1 MRSRRRSELAVLL
14 VLAAIGVAAWL
25 TVRSSQP
32 PAVSPASPQGA
43 SWSGLVGSTRRALP
57 HVNRMIVLL
66 RVPSVAQRVAT
77 AKLATEEAERRWAAE
92 AYAAQQQVLTQ
103 LARHGLVTR
112 PDYSYARVIDGF
124 SAVLDPRALPL
135 LEHNPEVVGVF
146 PVRAAYPATI
156 PLAAAGTAAAVPG
169 VALPGADGSG
179 ITIALLDT
187 GVDLSHPYL
196 GGRVEQGIDVV
207 GGTATAAAQRDP
219 QNRKLVETHGTELAG
234 VLAGSGGPGGIRGV
248 APGASVIPIRVAGWQ
263 PTLSGVDSVYARSDE
278 VIEGLE
284 RAVDPNGDG
293 DTHDAARI
301 ALLGVVEP
309 FASFPDSPEAQ
320 AVDGSGIL
328 DMLVVSPAGN
338 DGAAGPLFG
347 SIAGPGGSPAA
358 LTVGATDP
366 RLETSTARL
375 VLRQGLAVLAD
386 SPLPL
391 LSSAAPGHPLDLQ
404 VAERGAPGALRGKAA
419 LLPVGANPTATVR
432 VAARSGAAAVLLYGR
447 PLPAGSLR
455 DAGVP
460 VLGVPTSTARAA
472 LKVVRQRF
480 KLIATIGLERSAR
493 NPSTGRLA
501 SFSSRGLTYGGM
513 LAPQLTAPGIAIQTS
528 DPGNTGDGEP
538 AFTTATGTS
547 VSAATVAGAA
557 ALLAQVRPGLTA
569 SDLASLLAGS
579 ARPSGGPVDP
589 GAAAVAEISASATS
603 LSFGPWTGP
612 GWHRTTALVVKNVST
627 RRLTI
632 RIAPSSRLLSVV
644 PARLVLAPGRQVTVR
659 VTARASKR
667 PALAVIA
674 GGLVLTPNGG
684 QALRVP
690 WVVIFRPYTG
700 SLVGPARISPAAF
713 SPSDSKPAVLQVVA
727 GRVTGSTRIEIQ
739 PVARLDVLLYT
750 SGGTYLGALAHAR
763 DLLPGAYSFS
773 LSGRGPTGDIL
784 PPGSYEIR
792 VNAWPELGGKPSRV
806 RVAFRIE

>member
-1 MRSRRRSELAVLL
+1 MRSRRRSELAVIV

-32 PAVSPASPQGA
+32 TAASSVAPQGV
-43 SWSGLVGSTRRALP
+43 SWTGLVGSPRAALP
-57 HVNRMIVLL
+57 HANRMIVVL

-77 AKLATEEAERRWAAE
+77 AKLATEAAERRWAAE
-92 AYAAQQQVLTQ
+92 AFAAQQQVLTQ
-103 LARHGLVTR
+103 LARHGLATK

-135 LEHNPEVVGVF
+135 LEHNPEVAGVF

-156 PLAAAGTAAAVPG
+156 PVTAAGATAAVPG
-169 VALPGADGSG
+169 IALPGNDGTG
-179 ITIALLDT
+179 VTIALLDT
-187 GVDLSHPYL
+187 GVDLEHPYL
-196 GGRVEQGIDVV
+196 GGRVAQGIDVV
-207 GGTATAAAQRDP
+207 GGTGTAAAQRDP
-219 QNRKLVETHGTELAG
+219 QNRTLVERHGTELAG
-234 VLAGSGGPGGIRGV
+234 VLVGSGGPGGMQGV

-263 PTLSGVDSVYARSDE
+263 PTLSGVDSIYARSDQ

-320 AVDGSGIL
+320 AVDGAGIL
-328 DMLVVSPAGN
+328 DMLVVAPAGN

-375 VLRQGLAVLAD
+375 VLRQGLAVMAD
-386 SPLPL
+386 SLLPL
-391 LSSAAPGHPLDLQ
+391 LGTTSPAHPLDLQ

-419 LLPVGANPTATVR
+419 LLPVGPNPVATVR
-432 VAARSGAAAVLLYGR
+432 VAARNGAAAVLLYGR
-447 PLPAGSLR
+447 SLPAGSIR

-460 VLGVPTSTARAA
+460 VLGVPSSIARAA
-472 LKVVRQRF
+472 LKLVRQRF
-480 KLIATIGLERSAR
+480 KLVATIGLERSAP
-493 NPSTGRLA
+493 NPLTGRLA
-501 SFSSRGLTYGGM
+501 PFSSRGLTYGGM

-528 DPGNTGDGEP
+528 DPGNSGDGEP
-538 AFTTATGTS
+538 AFTAATGTS
-547 VSAATVAGAA
+547 VSAAAVAGAA
-557 ALLAQVRPGLTA
+557 ALLAQARPGLTA
-569 SDLASLLAGS
+569 SDLASLLTGS
-579 ARPSGGPVDP
+579 ARPSGGVVDP
-589 GAAAVAEISASATS
+589 GAAAVEEISASTNS

-612 GWHRTTALVVKNVST
+612 GWHRTVALVVKNVST
-627 RRLTI
+627 RQLTV
-632 RIAPSSRLLSVV
+632 RIASSSRLLSVA
-644 PARLVLAPGRQVTVR
+644 PAKLVLAPGRQFTVR
-659 VTARASKR
+659 VTAQASKR
-667 PALAVIA
+667 PALAVVT
-674 GGLVLTPNGG
+674 GGLVLAPSGSA
-684 QALRVP
+684 ALRVP

-700 SLVGPARISPAAF
+700 SLVGPARISPASF

-750 SGGTYLGALAHAR
+750 AGGTYLGVLAHAR

-773 LSGRGPTGDIL
+773 LSGRGPTGDVL

-792 VNAWPELGGKPSRV
+792 VTAWPELGGKPSRV
-806 RVAFRIE
+806 RVPFRIE